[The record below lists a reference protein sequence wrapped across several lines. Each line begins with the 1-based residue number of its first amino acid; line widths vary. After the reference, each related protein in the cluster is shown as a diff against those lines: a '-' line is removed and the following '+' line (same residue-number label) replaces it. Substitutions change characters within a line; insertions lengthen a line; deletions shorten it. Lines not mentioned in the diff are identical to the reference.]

1 MRPDICARTE
11 RAYDEA
17 AGLLATGAGTT
28 VSRAGKGRCC
38 VRSEAENEQHGRRRG
53 VFQRR
58 IVLHDERRLP
68 RTSQN
73 GDVLLAVHRIA
84 DGRRIDAGA
93 DAKTPSLLQGFGV
106 IRGEGSV
113 RLAEEDEIAGR
124 SERPGVVRE
133 VEPHGRLDIAG
144 GWIDGLEAAV
154 EAAGHL
160 ERATAEAL
168 TRL

>member
-68 RTSQN
+68 RASQN
-73 GDVLLAVHRIA
+73 GDVLLAVHRIT

-93 DAKTPSLLQGFGV
+93 DAKAPSLLQGLGV
-106 IRGEGSV
+106 VCGEGSV
-113 RLAEEDEIAGR
+113 WLAEEDEIARGG
-124 SERPGVVRE
+124 ERTGIVRE
-133 VEPHGRLDIAG
+133 IEPHGGLDISG
-144 GWIDGLEAAV
+144 GRIDGLEA
-154 EAAGHL
+154 
-160 ERATAEAL
+160 
-168 TRL
+168 